1 MDKGITYI
9 GLDVHKDTIA
19 VALATDGRGEVCA
32 QGQISNTPAALT
44 RLSSRLS
51 RNGSVLRFC
60 YEAGP
65 CVRLRHSAAIG
76 CCRA

>member
-19 VALATDGRGEVCA
+19 VAFVTDGRGEVCA
-32 QGQISNTPAALT
+32 LRQISSTPAALT
-44 RLSSRLS
+44 RLSSKRA
-51 RNGSVLRFC
+51 RNGWVLRFG
-60 YEAGP
+60 YEA
-65 CVRLRHSAAIG
+65 VAARLRHSTAIG